1 MSSLIAKHFLNNFQK
16 SRRAISAASSFGRI
30 LSSANFRS
38 NPPSSVL
45 AFSRKLECSS
55 LQKRLLYT
63 ETDQDMSQHIA
74 KEIENEKKSSGG
86 QETEYLKN
94 WKIVRDGCEVSMSRS
109 EGNETITVEFNV
121 NNATDLVD
129 EGSEDYSN
137 EMPQMICRPPF
148 IVQIKKQSGMK
159 IRISCQFLTELDAD
173 DGDEQ
178 EVRDKFEIVHFS
190 VCKGEIVPSTYVCSG
205 ETMDGEMYEKLMD
218 MLDERGIDNEFAKE
232 LIDFSTN
239 YEHGEYIKFLNTFK
253 SFVDEK

>member
-1 MSSLIAKHFLNNFQK
+1 MSSLLAKHFFNSFQK
-16 SRRAISAASSFGRI
+16 SKRAICTAASFGRY
-30 LSSANFRS
+30 LSSANFHS
-38 NPPSSVL
+38 NPQSSVL
-45 AFSRKLECSS
+45 AMSRKLECSS

-74 KEIENEKKSSGG
+74 KEIENEKKGPSS
-86 QETEYLKN
+86 QATEYLKN
-94 WKIVRDGCEVSMSRS
+94 WKIVRDGCEVSMSRT

-129 EGSEDYSN
+129 EGSGDYSN

-148 IVQIKKQSGMK
+148 IVQIQKQSGMK
-159 IRISCQFLTELDAD
+159 IRISCQFLNELEAD

-178 EVRDKFEIVHFS
+178 DVRDKFEIVHFS
-190 VCKGEIVPSTYVCSG
+190 VCKGEIMPSTYVCSG

-218 MLDERGIDNEFAKE
+218 MLDERRIDNEFAKE
-232 LIDFSTN
+232 LIDFSTS
-239 YEHGEYIKFLNTFK
+239 YEHNEYIKFLTTFK